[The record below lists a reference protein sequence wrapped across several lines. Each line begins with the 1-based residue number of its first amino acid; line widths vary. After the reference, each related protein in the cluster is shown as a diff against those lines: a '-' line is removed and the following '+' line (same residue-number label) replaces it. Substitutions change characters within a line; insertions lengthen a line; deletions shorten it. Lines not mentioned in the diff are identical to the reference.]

1 MRSRARTRLGIS
13 ITLVSAAAWTV
24 LLVNP
29 ESMGHAHPVTGPVVS
44 MIFEMLPSL
53 LPGWVLMLVAMMSPK
68 LFAPILDVIQGS
80 FKHRRARAVA
90 LFTVAYIAVWT
101 VAGCVLLA
109 ATMLLLYL
117 SAPHSHLLALG
128 AGLVVLVWQCSPA
141 KQVCLNRCHYHPA
154 LAAFGIVADLDVL
167 RFGMVQGV
175 WCVGSCWALML
186 FPYVLP
192 PQGHLL
198 AMGVAAFVMCSE
210 SFERPRPLNWHLR
223 LPGVCDKCVS

>member
-141 KQVCLNRCHYHPA
+141 KQVDDSAPSVWVPGRRIVRDLGA
-154 LAAFGIVADLDVL
+154 LPEVVQDRQQGGVEGIFAVRASPMWLT
-167 RFGMVQGV
+167 
-175 WCVGSCWALML
+175 
-186 FPYVLP
+186 
-192 PQGHLL
+192 
-198 AMGVAAFVMCSE
+198 
-210 SFERPRPLNWHLR
+210 
-223 LPGVCDKCVS
+223 